1 MLHCIDHVVIAVRDL
16 AAATEHYAGLLGRP
30 AAWRGSHPGA
40 GTENT
45 LFSLERGYLE
55 LLASAGDGPVG
66 RTIADALEQRG
77 EGVVALALGT
87 HDADQCR
94 IELMRR
100 GVEAGVPTP
109 GEGREATS
117 GVERRWRTVHI
128 PFASSRGLMLFAIE
142 HESESELLTLT
153 RAEAGEL
160 SGLDHA
166 VVMSPDLEAAKRLY
180 GERLGLRLALD
191 RSFEKRGIRLLFF
204 RLGGVTLE
212 VGGRIEGDAQPEL
225 PDRFGGLAYRVAD
238 ADAARAR
245 LVAAGFDV
253 SEVSDGFKP
262 GTRVCS
268 VRDRTCGVPTL
279 VIEPAR

>member
-1 MLHCIDHVVIAVRDL
+1 MLHSFDHVVIAVRDL
-16 AAATEHYAGLLGRP
+16 VAASEHYAALLGRP

-40 GTENT
+40 GTENA

-66 RTIADALEQRG
+66 RTISEALEQRG
-77 EGVVALALGT
+77 EGVVAVAFGT
-87 HDADQCR
+87 DDADECR
-94 IELMRR
+94 ETLIRR
-100 GVEAGVPTP
+100 GIEAGAPTP

-117 GVERRWRTVHI
+117 GVERRWRTVHV

-142 HESESELLTLT
+142 HESESELLTLSS
-153 RAEAGEL
+153 AGPGEL
-160 SGLDHA
+160 SGLDHV
-166 VVMSPDLEAAKRLY
+166 VVMSPDLEASKRLF

-191 RSFEKRGIRLLFF
+191 RSFEKRGIRLIFF
-204 RLGGVTLE
+204 RVGGVTLE
-212 VGGRIEGDAQPEL
+212 VGGRIEAEAQPDS

-253 SEVSDGFKP
+253 SEVRDGFKP
-262 GTRVCS
+262 GTRVFT
-268 VRDRTCGVPTL
+268 VRDRSCGVPTL